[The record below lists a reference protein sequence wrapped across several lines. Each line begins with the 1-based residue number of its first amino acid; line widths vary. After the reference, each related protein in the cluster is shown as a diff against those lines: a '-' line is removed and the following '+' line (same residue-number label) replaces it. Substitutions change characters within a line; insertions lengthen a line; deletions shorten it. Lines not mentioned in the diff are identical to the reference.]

1 MNQSMF
7 VLSLF
12 TVKENQKAQCG
23 KDGFRETWV
32 YGRGGMTRQGDIACA
47 KTCPSQWTRNQKVE
61 LRTRG
66 KCKFQR
72 SQ

>member
-12 TVKENQKAQCG
+12 TVKENQKTQCG

-47 KTCPSQWTRNQKVE
+47 EDLSITMDQEPEGGTQN
-61 LRTRG
+61 
-66 KCKFQR
+66 
-72 SQ
+72 